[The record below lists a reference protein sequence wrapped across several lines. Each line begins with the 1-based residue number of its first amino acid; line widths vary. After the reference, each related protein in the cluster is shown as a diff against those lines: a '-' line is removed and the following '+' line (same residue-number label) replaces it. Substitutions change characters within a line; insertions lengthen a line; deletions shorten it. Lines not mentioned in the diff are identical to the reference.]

1 MINNYYSQET
11 YEELKKRNTKFLA
24 LSISLSIFGLAFL
37 FLSAFLINVKTIL
50 IIKIL
55 DIVILSTSLVFS
67 AFFLLEKYIPGI
79 SRKRFIYRLLTVD
92 RFQGRLKVIDIR
104 EPYLV
109 KKGIFAYEI
118 EAIDEDNKTI
128 NCYYETINPLE
139 FKKEEEIDV
148 VIAMNFIVGIKRKD
162 HEEQD

>member
-11 YEELKKRNTKFLA
+11 YEELKKRNTKFLV

-128 NCYYETINPLE
+128 ICYYETINPLE